1 MSFSTATN
9 TAVIQRVEI
18 TSNELAVFL
27 SDGRS
32 VHVPLAWYPRLAHG
46 LPADRQ
52 VHQLI
57 GRGQGI
63 HWPELDEDISLENI
77 LQGQASG
84 ESDQSFARWKDC
96 YARRRAGHSD
106 APKPPAGAGPQ

>member
-9 TAVIQRVEI
+9 TTVIQRVEV
-18 TSNELAVFL
+18 TGTELAVFL

-32 VHVPLAWYPRLAHG
+32 VHVPLAWYPRLAQS

-57 GRGQGI
+57 GRGLGI

-77 LQGQASG
+77 LLGQPSG
-84 ESDQSFARWKDC
+84 ESEQSFARWTDW
-96 YARRRAGHSD
+96 YARKNAGHA
-106 APKPPAGAGPQ
+106 APHKPPAEAGG

>member
-1 MSFSTATN
+1 MTFSTATN
-9 TAVIQRVEI
+9 AAVIQRIEV
-18 TSNELAVFL
+18 TGQELVVFL

-32 VHVPLAWYPRLAHG
+32 VHVPLAWYPRLANS
-46 LPADRQ
+46 LPSDRG

-63 HWPELDEDISLENI
+63 HWPEIDEDISLENI

-84 ESDQSFARWKDC
+84 ESDQSLARWQEWYSRKIA
-96 YARRRAGHSD
+96 ARTNTARG
-106 APKPPAGAGPQ
+106 

>member
-1 MSFSTATN
+1 MSFSTETN
-9 TAVIQRVEI
+9 TAVIQRVEVTGSEI
-18 TSNELAVFL
+18 AVLL

-32 VHVPLAWYPRLAHG
+32 VHVPLAWYPRLSHG
-46 LPADRQ
+46 LAADRQ

-57 GRGQGI
+57 GCGLGI

-84 ESDQSFARWKDC
+84 ESEQSFTRWTDW
-96 YARRRAGHSD
+96 YARRRAGQ
-106 APKPPAGAGPQ
+106 AGPDSPRRT